1 MIYFPNK
8 FILFLSF
15 LLIDICDKYILHI
28 IKIKKKKKE
37 AEQKS
42 LCICKNVLYA

>member
-28 IKIKKKKKE
+28 IKIKKKKERSRAK
-37 AEQKS
+37 KFMY
-42 LCICKNVLYA
+42 L